1 MVISTAIIMFR
12 KTGVEKRLRKI
23 SRNEAASVKL
33 LENQEFEL
41 CKALDENSK
50 LIEKKLGKQSPEEL
64 KITQEVEK
72 LSKRLTQLNLDLEKM
87 RLKREDEVTPLR
99 VRGEELEEKLKM
111 TRDQLE
117 SVRSVRERSLSLS
130 SLDIRNTSVKKS
142 PAPPAPPPYD
152 EC

>member
-1 MVISTAIIMFR
+1 MFK

-33 LENQEFEL
+33 LENQEQEL
-41 CKALDENSK
+41 SKALDENSRI
-50 LIEKKLGKQSPEEL
+50 IEKRLSKQSPGEM

-72 LSKRLTQLNLDLEKM
+72 LSKRLTQLNIDLEKM

-99 VRGEELEEKLKM
+99 VRGEELTEKLRL

-117 SVRSVRERSLSLS
+117 SVRRVRERSLSLS
-130 SLDIRNTSVKKS
+130 SLDTRSISINQSQPPS
-142 PAPPAPPPYD
+142 PDAPPPYN
-152 EC
+152 ESL

>member
-1 MVISTAIIMFR
+1 MFK

-33 LENQEFEL
+33 LENQEYEL

-50 LIEKKLGKQSPEEL
+50 LIEKRLSKQSPGEL

-72 LSKRLTQLNLDLEKM
+72 LSKRLTQLNIDLEKM

-99 VRGEELEEKLKM
+99 IRGEELTEKLKI

-117 SVRSVRERSLSLS
+117 SVRSVRERSHSLS
-130 SLDIRNTSVKKS
+130 SLDIRNTSINQS
-142 PAPPAPPPYD
+142 PPPYAPPPYN
-152 EC
+152 ETCE